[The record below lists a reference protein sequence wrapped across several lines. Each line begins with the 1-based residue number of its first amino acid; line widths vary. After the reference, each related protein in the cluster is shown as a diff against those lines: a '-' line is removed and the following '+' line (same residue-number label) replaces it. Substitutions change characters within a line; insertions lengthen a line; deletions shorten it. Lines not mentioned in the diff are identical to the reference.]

1 MRVLAGF
8 TTFHGMSVALEAD
21 GKGQVWRFDARG
33 LEVLPL
39 SQEASQV
46 PTLLKPLAP
55 LFLTEGHPLSLGEK
69 LLLAGV
75 GIASVVGGLFRHEPL
90 WGAYFLLGYLSLGP
104 LLRPLPIW
112 GWHALEHKLVN
123 LLEAGPLPKEE
134 EALKRALLEASPLH
148 RSCGTLFGLALALAF
163 ALLTPLLPLGLAL
176 PLGYLL
182 AWGGWR
188 TGTTSLLLPF
198 QRLFLA
204 PPRPWQV
211 EAVVRGLA
219 RRPPSP

>member
-8 TTFHGMSVALEAD
+8 TTLHGMSVALEAD

-75 GIASVVGGLFRHEPL
+75 GIASVVGGFSATNPSGGLFPP
-90 WGAYFLLGYLSLGP
+90 GYLSLGP

-148 RSCGTLFGLALALAF
+148 RGCGTLFGLALALAF

-204 PPRPWQV
+204 PSRPWQV